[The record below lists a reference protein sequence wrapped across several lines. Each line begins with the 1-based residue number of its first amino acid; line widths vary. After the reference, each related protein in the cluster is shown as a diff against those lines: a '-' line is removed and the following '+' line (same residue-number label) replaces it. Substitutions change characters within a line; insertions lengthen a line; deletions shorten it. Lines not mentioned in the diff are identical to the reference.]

1 MLQVMALKILR
12 DVAAHIREDGFFS
25 IMVDET
31 TDQSNRE
38 QVVIVIR
45 HVDSDLN
52 VQEEFIG
59 LCMVPSID
67 AATLT
72 SVILDTLVRMNI
84 SLSKCRGQCYDG
96 ASNMSGAKKGVAAN
110 ITKQEPRAI
119 YTHCYGHALNLA
131 VGDTVKRSKVM
142 RDSLDTVF
150 EMSKLVKYSPRRD
163 TILEQLKREMAPD
176 TPGFCVLCPT
186 RWTVRALSL
195 NSVLENY
202 SILQFLWETCYECT
216 KDSEIRSRIISVKTQ
231 MQSFDFLFGVSLGY
245 EILRHTDNLSRTL
258 QKKDLSAAEGQH
270 ITELSLT
277 TLSEMR
283 NEDSFDTFWE
293 SLNNKL
299 DDLDVSE
306 PRLPPTQENAKAI

>member
-1 MLQVMALKILR
+1 MAAAKEGKISNSKLDGSFLSTGFSNWKDATSKFRKHQDSDCHKEAVERKLKLPRETKDIGEVLSAAHLEEKTHNRQQMLTILRNIRFLARQGLPIRGHDDNKSNFIQLLKLHGESDSSILAWLEKKKEKYTSTDIQNEMLLVMALKILR

-96 ASNMSGAKKGVAAN
+96 ASNMSGAKKSVAAN
-110 ITKQEPRAI
+110 ITKQEPRA
-119 YTHCYGHALNLA
+119 TLL
-131 VGDTVKRSKVM
+131 
-142 RDSLDTVF
+142 
-150 EMSKLVKYSPRRD
+150 
-163 TILEQLKREMAPD
+163 
-176 TPGFCVLCPT
+176 
-186 RWTVRALSL
+186 WT
-195 NSVLENY
+195 
-202 SILQFLWETCYECT
+202 CT
-216 KDSEIRSRIISVKTQ
+216 
-231 MQSFDFLFGVSLGY
+231 
-245 EILRHTDNLSRTL
+245 
-258 QKKDLSAAEGQH
+258 
-270 ITELSLT
+270 
-277 TLSEMR
+277 
-283 NEDSFDTFWE
+283 
-293 SLNNKL
+293 
-299 DDLDVSE
+299 
-306 PRLPPTQENAKAI
+306 

>member
-1 MLQVMALKILR
+1 MVLKILR

-84 SLSKCRGQCYDG
+84 SLSKCRDQCYDG

-176 TPGFCVLCPT
+176 TPGFRVLCPT

-202 SILQFLWETCYECT
+202 SVLQFLWETCYECT

>member
-1 MLQVMALKILR
+1 MAGEEIREIYLKIQR

-52 VQEEFIG
+52 VQKQFIG
-59 LCMVPSID
+59 LCMVPLID

-72 SVILDTLVRMNI
+72 SVILDTLVRKNI

-119 YTHCYGHALNLA
+119 YTHCYGHAINLA

-150 EMSKLVKYSPRRD
+150 EMSKIIKYSPRRD
-163 TILEQLKREMAPD
+163 TILEQLKREMALD
-176 TPGFCVLCPT
+176 TSGFRVLCPT

-202 SILQFLWETCYECT
+202 YVALRILKFVLELSVLRPRCKVLTSSLVCPLDTKFYATQTISIEPCRRRTSQLQ
-216 KDSEIRSRIISVKTQ
+216 KV
-231 MQSFDFLFGVSLGY
+231 
-245 EILRHTDNLSRTL
+245 NTL
-258 QKKDLSAAEGQH
+258 QS
-270 ITELSLT
+270 S
-277 TLSEMR
+277 
-283 NEDSFDTFWE
+283 
-293 SLNNKL
+293 
-299 DDLDVSE
+299 
-306 PRLPPTQENAKAI
+306 P